1 MYTAPAYFMSIVVA
15 LTIYMLLKYF
25 QDRKRS
31 QNPKDIKKKSAKR
44 AAIDDHANHMTVI
57 GLTVYDCCIIG
68 CMMLNVSTKGSI
80 GCFETLG
87 ISIAESQFAISSTI
101 AGTVV
106 ATCGTVGVFALLS
119 MGKLSQFFSDIQLI
133 SGGMIVMS
141 IGILSLTAI
150 DEDGANS
157 SWRYYLSIFMIY
169 SIGYPIGHTA
179 VIGLFSKSKCFGAHA
194 VSGVETN
201 PFVVFSCWTKTS
213 GDAAWLVCIRW
224 IVCTTCF
231 PHSFWIR

>member
-1 MYTAPAYFMSIVVA
+1 MA
-15 LTIYMLLKYF
+15 
-25 QDRKRS
+25 
-31 QNPKDIKKKSAKR
+31 
-44 AAIDDHANHMTVI
+44 
-57 GLTVYDCCIIG
+57 
-68 CMMLNVSTKGSI
+68 
-80 GCFETLG
+80 
-87 ISIAESQFAISSTI
+87 
-101 AGTVV
+101 
-106 ATCGTVGVFALLS
+106 
-119 MGKLSQFFSDIQLI
+119 
-133 SGGMIVMS
+133 

-157 SWRYYLSIFMIY
+157 SWRYYLLIFMIY

-231 PHSFWIR
+231 SHSFWIR